1 MMMRKL
7 LLGLY
12 ALALSATLTA
22 QRAETVLPT
31 RDQLR
36 LQDMEMY
43 AFLHYSLN
51 TYTDQEWGYGN
62 EDPALF
68 NPSRLDVRQW
78 VRTSKASGMKGIILT
93 AKHHCGFCLWPSAY
107 TDYSVKASPWRGGQ
121 GDDRAR
127 RERADGNQRADQH
140 GQPGQV

>member
-12 ALALSATLTA
+12 ALALSATLMA

-68 NPSRLDVRQW
+68 NPSRLDVRQ
-78 VRTSKASGMKGIILT
+78 
-93 AKHHCGFCLWPSAY
+93 
-107 TDYSVKASPWRGGQ
+107 
-121 GDDRAR
+121 
-127 RERADGNQRADQH
+127 
-140 GQPGQV
+140 